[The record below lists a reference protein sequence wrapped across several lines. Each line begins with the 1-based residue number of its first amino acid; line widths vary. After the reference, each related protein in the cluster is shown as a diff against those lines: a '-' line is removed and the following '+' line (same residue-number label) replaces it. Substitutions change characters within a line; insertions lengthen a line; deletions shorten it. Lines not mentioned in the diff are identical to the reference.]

1 MKTPEAWKSETQA
14 GVPLEPAL
22 LLQIWHEQNVR
33 SWWRARKAEKEKKA
47 ERREEG
53 EQELIQWSP
62 FADGVNLTASD
73 SAQQ

>member
-1 MKTPEAWKSETQA
+1 METEKKT
-14 GVPLEPAL
+14 
-22 LLQIWHEQNVR
+22 
-33 SWWRARKAEKEKKA
+33 KA

-73 SAQQ
+73 SVQQCEAEDKGPEEKEEEEGI